1 MTTENQETTD
11 QRGDSSVESTD
22 LFCAPV
28 PVAERWR
35 DEMRRRVIVI
45 EDEQQTYEDHL
56 DDENYGEAEYYLSRM
71 ISEARKLEIHMKAR
85 PSLQNKGITQRNQ

>member
-1 MTTENQETTD
+1 MEKPTD
-11 QRGDSSVESTD
+11 MKNAGDGSVESSD

-28 PVAERWR
+28 PAAERWR
-35 DEMRRRVIVI
+35 DEMRRRVIAI

-56 DDENYGEAEYYLSRM
+56 YDENYGEAEYYLTRM

-85 PSLQNKGITQRNQ
+85 PIPQNNEGQTTA

>member
-1 MTTENQETTD
+1 MTQENQKPTD

-22 LFCAPV
+22 LFCV
-28 PVAERWR
+28 PADERWR
-35 DEMRRRVIVI
+35 DEMRRRVIAI

-56 DDENYGEAEYYLSRM
+56 DDENYGEAEYYLTRM

-85 PSLQNKGITQRNQ
+85 PSSQNAKAETSDQ